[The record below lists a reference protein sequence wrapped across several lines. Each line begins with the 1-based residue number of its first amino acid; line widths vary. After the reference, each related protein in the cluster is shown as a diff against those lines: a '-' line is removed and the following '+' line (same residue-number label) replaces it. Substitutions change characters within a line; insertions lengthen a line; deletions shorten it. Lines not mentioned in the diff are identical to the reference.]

1 MSDSSSH
8 DEYGWMYQD
17 DERLDPEAR
26 CQLAKARKLRER
38 KRARENWTLA
48 VSIYINFS

>member
-26 CQLAKARKLRER
+26 RQRARKLRER